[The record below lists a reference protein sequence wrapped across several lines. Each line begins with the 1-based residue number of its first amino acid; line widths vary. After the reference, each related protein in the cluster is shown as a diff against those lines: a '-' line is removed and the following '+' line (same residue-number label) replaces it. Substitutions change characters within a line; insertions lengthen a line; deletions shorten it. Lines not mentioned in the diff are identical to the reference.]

1 MLDLEKL
8 KLKKRFAW
16 LTDEEKEFLTT
27 TFTWCASLQESVFC
41 LREDIMERPKCNYN
55 NCIEYA
61 IFKPKGYTRGCC
73 KDHNMRLT
81 NLEKYGVE
89 NAKQSKEFIDKAK
102 KTYNSKTV
110 EEKAKIQ
117 KRKENAM
124 LKKYGVSNPSYSSE
138 IKEKISTKNK
148 ANAGSRMIVLKQ
160 NNQIKYG
167 VDNVFQLNEIKEK
180 SKETFRAKYGV
191 ENPSQSEIIKKQK
204 ENTCLKNYG
213 VRNPQQDMEIYEK
226 TNNHRWK
233 NYTMPSG
240 KIVRVQGYEPQAL
253 DILLKSYDEAE
264 LVLERK
270 LIPKITYG
278 IDDNHQY
285 ITDIFIPKE
294 NRFIEVKSEYTFLK
308 YLNINLSKEEASIKA
323 GYKFDFMILNKKGD
337 ILDRNKIIKNVSV

>member
-16 LTDEEKEFLTT
+16 LTDDEKNYLTKN
-27 TFTWCASLQESVFC
+27 FPWCVSLQEAVFC
-41 LREDIMERPKCNYN
+41 LKENISSKPKCKYQECN
-55 NCIEYA
+55 NSSTFGRY
-61 IFKPKGYTRGCC
+61 GYSNGCC
-73 KDHNMRLT
+73 KSHNTKLT
-81 NLEKYGVE
+81 NLTKYGVE
-89 NAKQSKEFIDKAK
+89 NVKQYKAIITKAK
-102 KTYNSKTV
+102 ETYNSKSD

-180 SKETFRAKYGV
+180 SKETFRVKYGV
-191 ENPSQSEIIKKQK
+191 ENPSQSFEIQLKK
-204 ENTCLKNYG
+204 ENTCLENYG
-213 VRNPQQDMEIYEK
+213 VKYPAHSIEVFEKQQKY
-226 TNNHRWK
+226 RWK
-233 NYTMPSG
+233 NYTLPSG
-240 KIVRVQGYEPQAL
+240 KIVQVQGYEPKAL
-253 DILLKSYDEAE
+253 DILLKSYDETE
-264 LVLERK
+264 LILERK

-278 IDDNHQY
+278 VNSEHQY

-308 YLNINLSKEEASIKA
+308 YLDINLMKEEASIRD
-323 GYKFDFMILNKKGD
+323 GYTFDFMILNKKGD
-337 ILDRNKIIKNVSV
+337 ILDRNTIIKNVSN